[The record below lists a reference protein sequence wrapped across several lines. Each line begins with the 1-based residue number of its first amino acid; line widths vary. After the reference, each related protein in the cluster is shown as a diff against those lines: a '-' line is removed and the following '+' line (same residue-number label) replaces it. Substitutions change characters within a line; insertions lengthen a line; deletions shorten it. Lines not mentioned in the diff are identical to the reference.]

1 MVARDPLAGSASS
14 LNVCVIGDGGGAHVR
29 SRVDALASC
38 VDGVHLLTPRASDLT
53 TVTETVVENSEA
65 ATFETFRRWRDVIS
79 SCAGDVVH
87 IQYASSWGAWVFA
100 LMNDPR
106 PMVLTVMGG
115 DVLFNE
121 QSKPHPLARWLT
133 RCVLDRANVIT
144 AKTDHL
150 ASSMVALGVDEQK
163 IARLVWGIDTDI
175 FSPGDKATARSS
187 IGVDADALVVFSPRM
202 LNPFY
207 NIDVMIRAVAKVR
220 AIFPNVQLL
229 LSEYEAQAGY
239 RQELESLAKD
249 LGVADVVTFVGS
261 LTPDEMATYY
271 RASDVAVGLPPSDGF
286 PQTVF
291 EAMSCGTVNVVTPLD
306 RYAEFIDDG
315 ETAIYAAPD
324 PDTLSEKLMM
334 LFSDPGMRAQIA
346 DAGIQKM
353 TEIPNLNDSAR
364 EIANV
369 MGDARAR
376 SVGQPLNP
384 LRRWMGWLILLGLS
398 MRPQMTLSARP
409 IDAAKE

>member
-1 MVARDPLAGSASS
+1 MESAKGQAQGSAGT
-14 LNVCVIGDGGGAHVR
+14 LCVIGDSGGAHVR
-29 SRVDALASC
+29 SRVGALATC
-38 VDGVHLLTPRASDLT
+38 VDGVHLLTPRASGLT
-53 TVTETVVENSEA
+53 KIIETVVENNEA
-65 ATFETFRRWRDVIS
+65 ATFQNFWRWRDTIS

-115 DVLFNE
+115 DVLFDE

-150 ASSMVALGVDEQK
+150 ASSMVALGVDQQK
-163 IARLVWGIDTDI
+163 IARLVWGIDPDI
-175 FSPGDKATARSS
+175 FSPGDKAAARAS
-187 IGVDADALVVFSPRM
+187 IGVDVDALIVFSPRM

-220 AIFPNVQLL
+220 ATFPNIQLL

-239 RQELESLAKD
+239 REELESLALD
-249 LGVADVVTFVGS
+249 LGVADIVAFVGR
-261 LTPDEMATYY
+261 LTPDEMTTYY

-291 EAMSCGTVNVVTPLD
+291 EAMSCGIVNVVTPLD

-315 ETAIYAAPD
+315 ETAVYAAPD
-324 PDTLSEKLMM
+324 PGTLSEKLMM
-334 LFSDPGMRAQIA
+334 LFGDPGMRARIA
-346 DAGIQKM
+346 GAGIQKM

-364 EIANV
+364 ELASV
-369 MGDARAR
+369 MDDVRAR
-376 SVGQPLNP
+376 GAGQPLNP
-384 LRRWMGWLILLGLS
+384 LRRWMGWLILFGFS
-398 MRPQMTLSARP
+398 MRSLLTPGVHPL
-409 IDAAKE
+409 DAAKE